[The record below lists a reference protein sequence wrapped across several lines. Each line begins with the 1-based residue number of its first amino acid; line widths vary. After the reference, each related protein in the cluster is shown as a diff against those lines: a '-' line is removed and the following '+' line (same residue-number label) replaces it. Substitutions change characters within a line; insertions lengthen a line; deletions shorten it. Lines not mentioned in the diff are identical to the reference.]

1 MSYLGLR
8 SPLLRTLL
16 TSESTMSVNR
26 CDKNL
31 SAETSGISTIT
42 KVTWQDLI
50 NQIRFLEAENKSLR
64 EKVYSLENQVRIDSL
79 TKVETRE
86 YGMSYLEMS
95 LKNEQLNSLGLVFI
109 DVDHLK
115 IINDTEGH
123 VVGDEVLS
131 YVGSTLKKIKKPYE
145 SISRYGGDEFLAVL
159 PNVSRQELDDWCKRV
174 HENLERQQRTYTR
187 PSPPITVSTGCHVY
201 NMKGPEKLTS
211 KQLLNLVD
219 LDMYQKK
226 NLRFR

>member
-1 MSYLGLR
+1 
-8 SPLLRTLL
+8 
-16 TSESTMSVNR
+16 MSVNR

-131 YVGSTLKKIKKPYE
+131 YVGSTLKK
-145 SISRYGGDEFLAVL
+145 
-159 PNVSRQELDDWCKRV
+159 N
-174 HENLERQQRTYTR
+174 
-187 PSPPITVSTGCHVY
+187 
-201 NMKGPEKLTS
+201 
-211 KQLLNLVD
+211 
-219 LDMYQKK
+219 
-226 NLRFR
+226 

>member
-1 MSYLGLR
+1 
-8 SPLLRTLL
+8 
-16 TSESTMSVNR
+16 MSVNR

-131 YVGSTLKKIKKPYE
+131 YVGSTLKKIKKPYG

>member
-1 MSYLGLR
+1 M
-8 SPLLRTLL
+8 PI
-16 TSESTMSVNR
+16 NA
-26 CDKNL
+26 CDKKI
-31 SAETSGISTIT
+31 SADTQSSKTIT
-42 KVTWQDLI
+42 KRTWQDLI
-50 NQIRFLEAENKSLR
+50 NQIRFLEVENKNLR

-131 YVGSTLKKIKKPYE
+131 YVGSTLKKFKKPYE

-159 PNVSRQELDDWCKRV
+159 PNVSHQELDHWCKRV
-174 HENLERQQRTYTR
+174 HETLERQQRIYTR
-187 PSPPITVSTGCHVY
+187 PSPPITVSTGSYVY
-201 NMKGPEKLTS
+201 NMKGDEKLTS
-211 KQLLNLVD
+211 KQLLSLVD

>member
-1 MSYLGLR
+1 
-8 SPLLRTLL
+8 
-16 TSESTMSVNR
+16 MSVNT
-26 CDKNL
+26 CDKNVSTEPL
-31 SAETSGISTIT
+31 DISTIS
-42 KVTWQDLI
+42 KATWQDLI
-50 NQIRFLEAENKSLR
+50 NQIRFLEVENKKLKD
-64 EKVYSLENQVRIDSL
+64 KVYSLENQIRTDCL

-86 YGMSYLEMS
+86 YGMTYLEMS

-131 YVGSTLKKIKKPYE
+131 YVGSALKNIQKPYE

-159 PNVSRQELDDWCKRV
+159 PNATHQEINVWCKQL
-174 HENLERQQRTYTR
+174 HETLAKQRLPLAR
-187 PSPPITVSTGCHVY
+187 SSLSITVTTGSYVY
-201 NMKGPEKLTS
+201 NMKGDERLTS
-211 KQLLNLVD
+211 NQLISLVD

-226 NLRFR
+226 GGRIR

>member
-1 MSYLGLR
+1 
-8 SPLLRTLL
+8 
-16 TSESTMSVNR
+16 MSVNTY
-26 CDKNL
+26 DKNL
-31 SAETSGISTIT
+31 SAETADISPIT

-50 NQIRFLEAENKSLR
+50 NQIRFLEDENKRLR
-64 EKVYSLENQVRIDSL
+64 EKVYSLETQVRIDSL

-123 VVGDEVLS
+123 VVGDDVLS
-131 YVGSTLKKIKKPYE
+131 YVGSALKKFKKPYE
-145 SISRYGGDEFLAVL
+145 SISRYGGDEFLAIL
-159 PNVSRQELDDWCKRV
+159 PNVSRQELDDWCTRV
-174 HENLERQQRTYTR
+174 HETLERQQGTYTR

>member
-1 MSYLGLR
+1 
-8 SPLLRTLL
+8 
-16 TSESTMSVNR
+16 MSVNT
-26 CDKNL
+26 CDKNV
-31 SAETSGISTIT
+31 SAEPLDISTIS
-42 KVTWQDLI
+42 KATWQDLI
-50 NQIRFLEAENKSLR
+50 NQIRFLEVENKKLKD
-64 EKVYSLENQVRIDSL
+64 KVCSLENQIRTDCL

-86 YGMSYLEMS
+86 YGMTYLEMS

-131 YVGSTLKKIKKPYE
+131 YVGSTLKNIQKPYE

-159 PNVSRQELDDWCKRV
+159 PNATHQETNVWCKQL
-174 HENLERQQRTYTR
+174 HETLAKQRLPLAR
-187 PSPPITVSTGCHVY
+187 SSLSITVTTGSYVY
-201 NMKGPEKLTS
+201 NMEGDEKLTS
-211 KQLLNLVD
+211 NQLISLVD

-226 NLRFR
+226 GGRIR

>member
-1 MSYLGLR
+1 
-8 SPLLRTLL
+8 
-16 TSESTMSVNR
+16 MSVNSY
-26 CDKNL
+26 DKNL
-31 SAETSGISTIT
+31 SAETADISTIT

-79 TKVETRE
+79 TMVETRE

-131 YVGSTLKKIKKPYE
+131 FVGRALTKFQKPYE
-145 SISRYGGDEFLAVL
+145 SISRYGGDEFLAIL
-159 PNVSRQELDDWCKRV
+159 PNATNDEINIWCKQLN
-174 HENLERQQRTYTR
+174 ETLAKQRLPLAR
-187 PSPPITVSTGCHVY
+187 PSLSITVSTGSYVY
-201 NMKGPEKLTS
+201 NMKGDDRLTS

-226 NLRFR
+226 NRPRQLNRLKTGTQY

>member
-1 MSYLGLR
+1 MGLR

-31 SAETSGISTIT
+31 SAETAGISTIT

-201 NMKGPEKLTS
+201 NMKGSEKLTS

>member
-1 MSYLGLR
+1 
-8 SPLLRTLL
+8 
-16 TSESTMSVNR
+16 MSVNR

-31 SAETSGISTIT
+31 SAETAGISTIT

-131 YVGSTLKKIKKPYE
+131 YVGSTLKKL
-145 SISRYGGDEFLAVL
+145 R
-159 PNVSRQELDDWCKRV
+159 
-174 HENLERQQRTYTR
+174 NLTNLSQGMAATSSLLYCRM
-187 PSPPITVSTGCHVY
+187 CHV
-201 NMKGPEKLTS
+201 
-211 KQLLNLVD
+211 
-219 LDMYQKK
+219 K
-226 NLRFR
+226 N

>member
-1 MSYLGLR
+1 
-8 SPLLRTLL
+8 
-16 TSESTMSVNR
+16 MSVNT

-31 SAETSGISTIT
+31 SAETPSLSTMT
-42 KVTWQDLI
+42 KATWQDLI
-50 NQIRFLEAENKSLR
+50 NQISFLEVENKNLR

-131 YVGSTLKKIKKPYE
+131 YVGSALTKFKKPCE

-159 PNVSRQELDDWCKRV
+159 PNVSRQEIDSWCKRL
-174 HENLERQQRTYTR
+174 HETLERQQRTYTR
-187 PSPPITVSTGCHVY
+187 PSLPITVSTGCHVY
-201 NMKGPEKLTS
+201 NMKGLEKLTS
-211 KQLLNLVD
+211 KQLLSLVD

>member
-1 MSYLGLR
+1 
-8 SPLLRTLL
+8 
-16 TSESTMSVNR
+16 MSVNT

-31 SAETSGISTIT
+31 SAETTGISTIT

-50 NQIRFLEAENKSLR
+50 NQIRVLEAENKSLR

-95 LKNEQLNSLGLVFI
+95 LKNEQLDSLGLVFI

-123 VVGDEVLS
+123 VIGDEVLS
-131 YVGSTLKKIKKPYE
+131 YVGSTLKKFKKPYE

-174 HENLERQQRTYTR
+174 HETLERQQGTYTP
-187 PSPPITVSTGCHVY
+187 PSPLITVSTGCHVY